1 MQVSIQDRRI
11 YRLLNIRVRFIGPT
25 RTAAGT
31 PEDTVDVSGSTVG
44 DVVDTLADKY
54 GDKFRQ
60 EVFQPDGS
68 IKKSIKV
75 FINGSSIAY
84 DIPVRDAAVNEGD
97 TVDIFPPFYG
107 G

>member
-1 MQVSIQDRRI
+1 MKIK
-11 YRLLNIRVRFIGPT
+11 VRFLAT
-25 RTAAGT
+25 VRDTAGKA
-31 PEDTVDVSGSTVG
+31 EDTIDISGNTVG
-44 DVVDTLADKY
+44 DVIDTLIVKY
-54 GDKFRQ
+54 GDKFKE
-60 EVFQPDGS
+60 EVSQPDGS

-84 DIPVRDAAVNEGD
+84 DIPLKDTSVSEGD